1 MLNEYET
8 ENFHLFNQSTIAAL
22 VFNCMIY
29 SFKLPRHLSYMKPV
43 LSKVWRKYGLLYVI
57 TIILKVVMAE
67 TITGPHPPM
76 TQPRVVTQCPVRE
89 VCDTMLVLSGSL
101 LQWCVMINLICRLV
115 TATALEPACHAL
127 IFSRGIF
134 QSSSMTVVQ
143 YWYYIYYGY
152 MEYRLGVDCC
162 NAIIFS

>member
-1 MLNEYET
+1 MLQSSTAWFSAAPKTFEY
-8 ENFHLFNQSTIAAL
+8 SIW
-22 VFNCMIY
+22 
-29 SFKLPRHLSYMKPV
+29 SLSSAKCEG
-43 LSKVWRKYGLLYVI
+43 SKVCCMWSLLSWRWWWQTLWQVHTLPWHSLGLWHSVQW
-57 TIILKVVMAE
+57 
-67 TITGPHPPM
+67 G
-76 TQPRVVTQCPVRE
+76 RWRE
-89 VCDTMLVLSGSL
+89 VCGTVLVLSGSL